1 MDEQNP
7 WNLGLLATYELA
19 LEDTNNPLIVSLY
32 EKLNSFFAQRHQ
44 QTQPTFMSFLS
55 RVRPDNF
62 TIALASTVL
71 LASFLPASG
80 NFAFVLEK
88 VTSFV
93 IVLLF
98 FLHGSKLSRQAIWA
112 GIGHWRLHLVVTLTT
127 FIFFPAL
134 GWLLQPLLKQLL
146 PPDLVLGVLF
156 LCALPATVQSAI
168 ALTGVARGNIP
179 AAVCSASGST
189 LMGIVFTPLLVGILL
204 SHTATASA
212 DPLEAVGKIAMQL
225 LLPFAVGHLMRP
237 WTQTWLQRL
246 AGRIKL
252 IDQGSIL
259 LVVYAAFSGAVV
271 AGLWKQMPL
280 IALLSLLAVCGLI
293 LTCSMLW
300 CVWISRRLGF
310 STADEATILFCGAQK
325 SLVSGIPM
333 AKVLFAA
340 STVGPMVLPV
350 MLFHPMQL
358 MVSAIIAARYDKKRQ
373 NV

>member
-1 MDEQNP
+1 
-7 WNLGLLATYELA
+7 
-19 LEDTNNPLIVSLY
+19 
-32 EKLNSFFAQRHQ
+32 
-44 QTQPTFMSFLS
+44 MSILS
-55 RVRPDNF
+55 RLRPDNF
-62 TIALASTVL
+62 TLALVGTVVLASV
-71 LASFLPASG
+71 LPASG
-80 NFAFVLEK
+80 SFAQILEK
-88 VTSFV
+88 ITSAV

-127 FIFFPAL
+127 FAFFPLL
-134 GWLLQPLLKQLL
+134 GWLLQPLLRQVL

-189 LMGIVFTPLLVGILL
+189 LMGIVFTPLLVGLLL
-204 SHTATASA
+204 SHHASA
-212 DPLEAVGKIAMQL
+212 SSNPLDAVLKISVQL
-225 LLPFAVGHLMRP
+225 LLPFAVGHLLRP
-237 WTQTWLQRL
+237 WTQHGLQKL
-246 AGRIKL
+246 GARIKL

-271 AGLWKQMPL
+271 AGLWQQMPL
-280 IALLSLLAVCGLI
+280 MAMMSLFGICALI
-293 LTCSMLW
+293 LACSMLW
-300 CVWISRRLGF
+300 CIWISRRLGF

-333 AKVLFAA
+333 AKVLFTAA
-340 STVGPMVLPV
+340 AVGPMVLPV

-358 MVSAIIAARYDKKRQ
+358 MVSAVIAGRYGRKTQ
-373 NV
+373 NP